1 MSALTSPHTSE
12 STPEYLT
19 VMIDPVTSTAWKGR
33 TIQQMH
39 ASDDDGN
46 NAAAGGG
53 GGCCC
58 TLGAILLI
66 AGGIMFAVA
75 NRACNDPERE
85 CNQSLRDAGEIMMIT
100 GGALIGVACACVAT
114 IICCAGCVGI
124 ASAAANK

>member
-1 MSALTSPHTSE
+1 MSALTPTHTSE

-58 TLGAILLI
+58 TLAAILLI

-100 GGALIGVACACVAT
+100 GSVLIGAAYACIGA
-114 IICCAGCVGI
+114 IICFGGCAGI
-124 ASAAANK
+124 AGAAASK